1 MDGILEKRNL
11 GDFVRH
17 QDAHFSLLCFLILS
31 SLLWCCNMDIR
42 FLTWKGCVVT
52 KSCPLIATLTFQSF
66 VDGWAG
72 GIVGKSVTVF
82 PDNWGVEIQ
91 RPLEFFFL
99 KNSKALQ
106 MDRIMERSLG
116 EEGAITNISG
126 LTLATRCSILY
137 TMIYTHYTI
146 L

>member
-1 MDGILEKRNL
+1 M
-11 GDFVRH
+11 
-17 QDAHFSLLCFLILS
+17 
-31 SLLWCCNMDIR
+31 
-42 FLTWKGCVVT
+42 
-52 KSCPLIATLTFQSF
+52 
-66 VDGWAG
+66 DGWAG